1 MRKEREY
8 MTLEELDETLGKPTP
23 YCLHASLEEKVLG
36 LAAVTAANTVMLIV
50 VMVAVFIK

>member
-23 YCLHASLEEKVLG
+23 YCLHASLEEKVKG
-36 LAAVTAANTVMLIV
+36 ITALTVANSILLVI
-50 VMVAVFIK
+50 VAVVAFK

>member
-1 MRKEREY
+1 MIGNRKY
-8 MTLEELDETLGKPTP
+8 MTPEELDKTLGKPTP
-23 YCLHASLEEKVLG
+23 YCLYESLEKKVLG